1 MTASDGAVGRMPR
14 VWLRA
19 EGLVAFGLATAIYFV
34 IGGPWW
40 LYFVLLLAPDL
51 AILGYVGGP
60 EIGATVY
67 NLAHS
72 YIGPVILAAIG
83 GLTATPAFAV
93 ALIWCAHI
101 GLDRMLGYGLK
112 YPTAFGHTHLG
123 LIGRNQGD

>member
-1 MTASDGAVGRMPR
+1 MTTSAGAVGKMPR

-19 EGLVAFGLATAIYFV
+19 EGFAAFGLATTGYFV

-51 AILGYVGGP
+51 AMLGYLGGP
-60 EIGATVY
+60 RLGATAY

-72 YIGPVILAAIG
+72 YIGPVLLAAIG

-123 LIGRNQGD
+123 LVGRKPVD